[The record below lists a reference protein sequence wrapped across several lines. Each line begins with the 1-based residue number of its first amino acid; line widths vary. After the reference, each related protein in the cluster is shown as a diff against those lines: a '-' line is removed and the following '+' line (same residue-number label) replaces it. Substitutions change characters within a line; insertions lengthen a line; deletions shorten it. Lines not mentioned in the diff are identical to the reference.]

1 MSPPPKIF
9 AFKLRCDNFVSF
21 KKTNDNKMA
30 LGKHNDAL
38 KASWI
43 LLLATVFWGFSFLAM
58 KAIGLTQQKNLP
70 DGSSWFFASL
80 SLVVRFGISS
90 FLLFAWSART
100 LRGITRLELQQGI
113 GLGVVG
119 GVGLLI
125 QMDAVNYTSV
135 STAAFLTQCYCL
147 FIPLYVACR
156 KKCWPAKTLLLSCAM
171 VVTGVA
177 VISKFNWQ
185 EMRLGRG
192 EWEVIVASIFFTA
205 QILWLERPKF
215 SRNNIN
221 HVTVIMFVVNLLSIL
236 PTFFLTKPSWSEVAL
251 VCNSAPVL
259 LFYAI
264 LTLFCTLAAYTM
276 MNYWQPHIEA
286 TRAGLIYCAEPVFAS
301 LFALFLPQWFSGF
314 AGVDY
319 PNERVTANL
328 LIGGGL
334 ITAANVLI
342 LLQAAYSSPKR
353 S

>member
-1 MSPPPKIF
+1 
-9 AFKLRCDNFVSF
+9 
-21 KKTNDNKMA
+21 MA

-58 KAIGLTQQKNLP
+58 KALGFTQQKLLP

-80 SLVVRFGISS
+80 SLVVRFGISA
-90 FLLFAWSART
+90 LLLLLCSMRT
-100 LRGITRLELQQGI
+100 LRGMTRLELQQGF
-113 GLGVVG
+113 GLGLVG
-119 GVGLLI
+119 GVGLLL
-125 QMDAVNYTSV
+125 QMDAVNYTSA

-147 FIPLYVACR
+147 FIPLFVACR
-156 KKCWPAKTLLLSCAM
+156 KRCWPAKTLLLCCVM
-171 VVTGVA
+171 VIAGVA
-177 VISKFNWQ
+177 VLSKFNWQ

-192 EWEVIVASIFFTA
+192 EGEVIVASIFFTA

-215 SRNNIN
+215 ARNNLN
-221 HVTVIMFVVNLLSIL
+221 HVTVIMFVVNLLSVL
-236 PTFFLTKPSWSEVAL
+236 PTFFLTKPAWPEVAL
-251 VCNSAPVL
+251 VCNSTPVL
-259 LFYAI
+259 LLYAT

-301 LFALFLPQWFSGF
+301 LFALFIPQWISNL
-314 AGVDY
+314 AGIDY
-319 PNERVTANL
+319 ANEIVTANL

-334 ITAANVLI
+334 ITAANILI
-342 LLQAAYSSPKR
+342 LLQTAYSSPKR